1 MRSDGWLSA
10 SRKGFEMR
18 KSLDLLAKIILVS
31 LLIAIFAGGIYGLAK
46 LGKTL
51 SYKWWY
57 QDMVQQTVRD
67 MVKDSAL
74 K

>member
-1 MRSDGWLSA
+1 M
-10 SRKGFEMR
+10 K
-18 KSLDLLAKIILVS
+18 KSLNLLANVLMVVA
-31 LLIAIFAGGIYGLAK
+31 IAAGFAAGIYGLSK

-51 SYKWWY
+51 SYRWWY